1 MSGTATD
8 TVGGPTGMQM
18 CRIMVMTHMTRTTSR
33 SGQEDAPASTVFTN
47 HAATPVPTRPV
58 ASACTPMI
66 IMMIS
71 HGMFL

>member
-1 MSGTATD
+1 
-8 TVGGPTGMQM
+8 
-18 CRIMVMTHMTRTTSR
+18 MTHMTRTTSR